1 MTYNLNI
8 DDIIGRWGY
17 SQQYIRNQLA
27 GLKGKPVNV
36 RISSLGGSVADG
48 LDIRQQFIDHGD
60 VTAYLYG
67 CVASAATIVAL
78 GAKKVCASKY
88 SMFMVHKVSNYIDA
102 WGQYNADQIQALIEQ
117 LKENKLE
124 NDKYDLVLASM
135 YADRCKKNVEDILD
149 ILKAGRWLTA
159 KEALEYGFIDEIIE
173 EDEEKFDF
181 STVTEKLNML
191 GFPALPSQQ
200 RDDREDSTGN
210 LLHNLANKIDRLISS
225 FKGNVA
231 SPSNSDNNNVTT
243 MKKDYL
249 KINAVLNVEG
259 LSFDGSGK
267 VALTEEQVKQINEKM
282 SNLEQEVIDK
292 QTLIDEKDEE
302 IKNLQDN
309 AGDDTPR
316 IEGNDNDESGK
327 SGESAQD
334 MYNLIKDLV

>member
-1 MTYNLNI
+1 
-8 DDIIGRWGY
+8 
-17 SQQYIRNQLA
+17 
-27 GLKGKPVNV
+27 
-36 RISSLGGSVADG
+36 
-48 LDIRQQFIDHGD
+48 
-60 VTAYLYG
+60 
-67 CVASAATIVAL
+67 
-78 GAKKVCASKY
+78 
-88 SMFMVHKVSNYIDA
+88 
-102 WGQYNADQIQALIEQ
+102 
-117 LKENKLE
+117 
-124 NDKYDLVLASM
+124 
-135 YADRCKKNVEDILD
+135 
-149 ILKAGRWLTA
+149 
-159 KEALEYGFIDEIIE
+159 
-173 EDEEKFDF
+173 
-181 STVTEKLNML
+181 ML